1 MFLYPCKDR
10 DKDKVGDRPAKL
22 NEKESGR
29 ELAREKKA
37 NDKIFLLEEKHENFV
52 VAVRKWEVL
61 AATKVKMIERQWK
74 KNVEQE
80 HVRHFLHKTCN

>member
-22 NEKESGR
+22 NEKESDR

-61 AATKVKMIERQWK
+61 AATKVKMSGCEKRV
-74 KNVEQE
+74 N
-80 HVRHFLHKTCN
+80 RGPFLEAPGNYRAR